1 MENIKSENRIFSGY
15 KPKTALVLIFSI
27 AILVSALTPLFFEVP
42 LFCGIAIFVAVALIL
57 MTARDVLPVCGI
69 LLPALL
75 ELMATGSLSL
85 PAIYVGVIFA
95 VAATAYLTLVGRW
108 YFALGAAIIA
118 YTCGAYLLG
127 WAAALVA
134 LAAVALGFL
143 FGFMLPRCGIGA
155 TSGICAALLSAGG
168 VAVFVALGGNLAEV
182 GESIRV
188 YITEIYLSINDLA
201 ELAGQSIIIE
211 ESMAEMIAAYLVNIL
226 PALLFTALSAVCYLA
241 ASLTTSLL
249 HSSGLGEE
257 IPDEMRLLSIA
268 PINGFIFLA
277 CFFLSA
283 AFSIEGGEFE
293 MWGAVCDNIVVALAL
308 PFTVLGIQ
316 TAHSFLINKLFAA
329 MPARRKAAGAAIALI
344 CVIATSIAFA
354 FFMSLGTAK
363 SLMPFYS
370 ALAKK
375 IKSKINR

>member
-1 MENIKSENRIFSGY
+1 MK
-15 KPKTALVLIFSI
+15 V
-27 AILVSALTPLFFEVP
+27 
-42 LFCGIAIFVAVALIL
+42 FC
-57 MTARDVLPVCGI
+57 
-69 LLPALL
+69 
-75 ELMATGSLSL
+75 
-85 PAIYVGVIFA
+85 FA

-108 YFALGAAIIA
+108 YFALGAAIVA
-118 YTCGAYLLG
+118 YACGAYLLG
-127 WAAALVA
+127 WAAALAA

-143 FGFMLPRCGIGA
+143 FAFMLPRCGIGA
-155 TSGICAALLSAGG
+155 TSGICAALLSVGG
-168 VAVFVALGGNLAEV
+168 VAVFIALGGDLSSV
-182 GESIRV
+182 GESIRTYV
-188 YITEIYLSINDLA
+188 TDLYMSIN
-201 ELAGQSIIIE
+201 EQFYIIE
-211 ESMAEMIAAYLVNIL
+211 EETAEMIAAYLVNIL
-226 PALLFTALSAVCYLA
+226 PALLFTAISAVCYLA

-249 HSSGLGEE
+249 NSSGLGEE
-257 IPDEMRLLSIA
+257 IPDEMKILSIA

-283 AFSIEGGEFE
+283 AFSIEGGELE

-329 MPARRKAAGAAIALI
+329 MPARRKVAGAAIALI
-344 CVIATSIAFA
+344 CIIATSIAFA

>member
-1 MENIKSENRIFSGY
+1 MENIKSENRIFGGY
-15 KPKTALVLIFSI
+15 QPKTALVLIFSV
-27 AILVSALTPLFFEVP
+27 AILLSALTPLFFEVP
-42 LFCGIAIFVAVALIL
+42 VFCGVALFVSVALIL

-75 ELMATGSLSL
+75 ELMATGSISI
-85 PAIYVGVIFA
+85 PAIYVGAIFA

-108 YFALGAAIIA
+108 YFALGAAIVA
-118 YTCGAYLLG
+118 YACGAYLLG
-127 WAAALVA
+127 WAAALAA

-143 FGFMLPRCGIGA
+143 FAFMLPRCGIGA
-155 TSGICAALLSAGG
+155 TSGICAALLSVGG
-168 VAVFVALGGNLAEV
+168 VAVFIALGGDLSSV
-182 GESIRV
+182 GESIRTYV
-188 YITEIYLSINDLA
+188 TDLYMSIN
-201 ELAGQSIIIE
+201 EQFYIIE
-211 ESMAEMIAAYLVNIL
+211 EETAEMIAAYLVNIL
-226 PALLFTALSAVCYLA
+226 PALLFTAISAVCYLA

-249 HSSGLGEE
+249 NSSGLGEE
-257 IPDEMRLLSIA
+257 IPDEMKVLSIA

-283 AFSIEGGEFE
+283 AFSIEGGELE

-329 MPARRKAAGAAIALI
+329 MPARRKVAGAAIALI
-344 CVIATSIAFA
+344 CIIATSIAFA